1 MIPDESGLKSAFIR
15 NKEERLYPKLKTH
28 HYIMEKETGRIE
40 GFSDG
45 VFAIAITLLV
55 LDLHVPE
62 KDSIKS
68 GNDLLVFIK
77 NQWPTF
83 LAFMLSFFSIFI
95 MWVNHHKIFKQI
107 YSRNTAIMFAN
118 GLILF
123 LVSAVSYPTAL
134 LAQYFD
140 DEASSAVVAIYT
152 GIFVLINLAF
162 NLLWYLASK
171 DKKHLR
177 PGISDAAIR
186 KIHNNYLYGLPIYI
200 IALIF
205 SFWVPAVSLAI
216 ILGLWIFWALS
227 SGKIE
232 MSIEKH
238 L

>member
-1 MIPDESGLKSAFIR
+1 
-15 NKEERLYPKLKTH
+15 
-28 HYIMEKETGRIE
+28 MEKETGRIE

-55 LDLHVPE
+55 LDLHIPE
-62 KDSIKS
+62 ENSITN
-68 GNDLLVFIK
+68 GNDLLIFMK

-83 LAFMLSFFSIFI
+83 LAFILSFFSIFI

-107 YSRNTAIMFAN
+107 YSRNSAIMFAN

-123 LVSAVSYPTAL
+123 LVSTVSYPTAL
-134 LAQYFD
+134 LARYFN
-140 DEASSAVVAIYT
+140 DEASSVVVAIYT

-162 NLLWYLASK
+162 NLLWFLASRN
-171 DKKHLR
+171 KKLLR
-177 PGISDAAIR
+177 PGITDQAIK

-200 IALIF
+200 TALLF
-205 SFWVPAVSLAI
+205 SFWIPTVSLII

-232 MSIEKH
+232 MGSAKKQEF
-238 L
+238 

>member
-1 MIPDESGLKSAFIR
+1 
-15 NKEERLYPKLKTH
+15 
-28 HYIMEKETGRIE
+28 MEKETGRIE

-62 KDSIKS
+62 DNAVTN
-68 GNDLLVFIK
+68 GNDLLIFMK

-107 YSRNTAIMFAN
+107 YSRNSAIMFAN

-134 LAQYFD
+134 LARYFNG
-140 DEASSAVVAIYT
+140 EASSAVVAIYT
-152 GIFVLINLAF
+152 GTFVLINLAF
-162 NLLWYLASK
+162 NLLWFLASR
-171 DKKHLR
+171 DKKLLR
-177 PGISDAAIR
+177 PGITDEAIK

-200 IALIF
+200 VALLF
-205 SFWVPAVSLAI
+205 SFWVPTVSLMI

-232 MSIEKH
+232 MGMIKSNKNF
-238 L
+238 

>member
-1 MIPDESGLKSAFIR
+1 
-15 NKEERLYPKLKTH
+15 
-28 HYIMEKETGRIE
+28 MEKETVRIE
-40 GFSDG
+40 GFSDA

-62 KDSIKS
+62 ENTISN
-68 GNDLLVFIK
+68 GNDLLIFMK

-83 LAFMLSFFSIFI
+83 LAFVLSFFSIFI

-107 YSRNTAIMFAN
+107 YSRNSAIMFAN

-134 LAQYFD
+134 LARYFNG
-140 DEASSAVVAIYT
+140 EASSTVVAIYT
-152 GIFVLINLAF
+152 GIFVLINLSY

-171 DKKHLR
+171 NKKLLR
-177 PGISDAAIR
+177 PGITDEAIR

-205 SFWVPAVSLAI
+205 SFWIPAVSLII

-232 MSIEKH
+232 MSMKE
-238 L
+238 

>member
-1 MIPDESGLKSAFIR
+1 
-15 NKEERLYPKLKTH
+15 
-28 HYIMEKETGRIE
+28 MEKETGRIE

-62 KDSIKS
+62 ADAINN
-68 GNDLLVFIK
+68 GNEILIFMK

-83 LAFMLSFFSIFI
+83 LAFILSFFSIFI

-107 YSRNTAIMFAN
+107 YSRNSGIMFAN

-134 LAQYFD
+134 LAKYFNG
-140 DEASSAVVAIYT
+140 EAASVVVAIYT
-152 GIFVLINLAF
+152 GIFVLINLAY

-171 DKKHLR
+171 NKKLLR
-177 PGISDAAIR
+177 PGITDEAIR

-200 IALIF
+200 IALAF
-205 SFWVPAVSLAI
+205 SFWIPVISLMI

-232 MSIEKH
+232 MSMKV
-238 L
+238 